1 MQFKFVLLCKIEVL
15 VNFLTFK
22 QVDKY
27 IDTYV
32 GSRCVNLWLWRL
44 NFFSFFSESIVPARF
59 EIFLRWLFQ
68 VYCCRSRSFPFF
80 FFLLTIL
87 EIFLQI
93 LSFYIWKSWLDFDMN
108 YL

>member
-32 GSRCVNLWLWRL
+32 GSRCVNL
-44 NFFSFFSESIVPARF
+44 
-59 EIFLRWLFQ
+59 
-68 VYCCRSRSFPFF
+68 
-80 FFLLTIL
+80 
-87 EIFLQI
+87 
-93 LSFYIWKSWLDFDMN
+93 
-108 YL
+108 

>member
-44 NFFSFFSESIVPARF
+44 NFFSESIVPARF

-68 VYCCRSRSFPFF
+68 VYYCRSRSFQQVLFF
-80 FFLLTIL
+80 
-87 EIFLQI
+87 
-93 LSFYIWKSWLDFDMN
+93 SFY
-108 YL
+108 